1 MAEEEFYKCLCGGY
15 FENSVKRCTAHKLTK
30 KHAKYVEEHAEINFD
45 DAWEEWSKL
54 MTIEEI
60 PKKKIK
66 PEKVKPHPYYYCP
79 CGLILQYNCFGKH
92 RQSFHHK
99 QYEKDSGIALNKKN
113 INEWAI
119 PCTEEDFMRQKA
131 EHKEK
136 VLKFYESIKK

>member
-1 MAEEEFYKCLCGGY
+1 MSDPCYRCHKEQPTKSEENLAVLGKFKDET
-15 FENSVKRCTAHKLTK
+15 S
-30 KHAKYVEEHAEINFD
+30 AKEIQ
-45 DAWEEWSKL
+45 EVIGLRGMMYS
-54 MTIEEI
+54 

-66 PEKVKPHPYYYCP
+66 PEKVKPHPYYSCP

-99 QYEKDSGIALNKKN
+99 KYEKDSGIAFNKKN